1 VIWPTIVSKLFSLE
15 TILAF
20 ETKSMKINLKQLRS
34 QKGRKSAKNL
44 LIIFLLSTAFVPF
57 TYNGSYDSIG
67 TVAIVV
73 FWSFTIFLTQF
84 LGHGYIIEVLDKRI
98 SWVECPFYRAAVG
111 VVFIVLYASLAFMA
125 VNLLMNLVFF
135 QRVPYDSLQ
144 DAIDSSWFAVKIAFV
159 ISFVL
164 TSIGFFQ
171 AWKNSEVAK
180 EQLNTQIVTHKYN
193 ALRDQINPHFL
204 FNSLNVLSDLVY
216 EDQELAVKF
225 IRQMSDLY
233 RYVLMVKNED
243 SISLAREKEF
253 AESFSFLLKT
263 RFEKGLEIQMDFEPK
278 PNEHIVPMA
287 LQLLIENAVKHNEA
301 SSQNPLSVKVV
312 REGDFLKVI
321 NNLQSKSLKEEST
334 KKGLENLKNRY
345 AFLSDQT
352 LEIRESKEHFEVL
365 LPILNVEA

>member
-1 VIWPTIVSKLFSLE
+1 MKYSL
-15 TILAF
+15 TH
-20 ETKSMKINLKQLRS
+20 LRS
-34 QKGRKSAKNL
+34 ASGRKSLRNI
-44 LIIFLLSTAFVPF
+44 LIIFLISIAFIPF
-57 TYNGSYDSIG
+57 TFNGTYDSLG
-67 TVAIVV
+67 KVAIVV
-73 FWSFTIFLTQF
+73 LWSFVIFVTQF
-84 LGHGYIIEVLDKRI
+84 LGHGLIIEKLDKTI
-98 SWVECPFYRAAVG
+98 SWVKRPVFRAVVG
-111 VVFIVLYASLAFMA
+111 IVCIVVYASVAFIA
-125 VNLLMNLVFF
+125 VDILMNLIFF
-135 QRVPYDSLQ
+135 QSMPYKSVMQAL
-144 DAIDSSWFAVKIAFV
+144 DSSRYAIGIAFV

-164 TSIGFFQ
+164 TSVGFFQ

-180 EQLNTQIVTHKYN
+180 EQLKTQIVTHKYN

-216 EDQELAVKF
+216 EDQDLAVKF

-233 RYVLMVKNED
+233 RYVLMVRNED
-243 SISLAREKEF
+243 SIALVQEKEF

-263 RFEKGLEIQMDFEPK
+263 RFEKGLDIEIDFQPK

-301 SSQNPLSVKVV
+301 SSQNPLSVKVISK
-312 REGDFLKVI
+312 GGFLKVT
-321 NNLQSKSLKEEST
+321 NNVQPKSLNEEST

-345 AFLSDQT
+345 SFLSDKT